1 MLKTGCWSRNPRC
14 PRTLSNCPSKEE
26 VTEIAF
32 KRFRNYNNTPSL
44 VLIKTIVFLLLFG
57 PSHPRG
63 NILVGLALGILVA
76 GGFSMMGKKR
86 VDMGTVR
93 TQVSHV
99 PPSCNCGS
107 TMELREDIVSVLCV
121 INTPSG
127 LQH

>member
-1 MLKTGCWSRNPRC
+1 M

-63 NILVGLALGILVA
+63 NILVGLASSCRGR
-76 GGFSMMGKKR
+76 FSMMGKKR

-107 TMELREDIVSVLCV
+107 TMELREDIVSVLCMC
-121 INTPSG
+121 
-127 LQH
+127 H